1 MFNKIK
7 QKLNRRRRIRYRREM
22 EAHYGD
28 PEVAAAILL
37 EFRRLY
43 HHTHES
49 TWRNTFWLGH
59 QVLKCPLDLWI
70 YQEIMFEVK
79 PDVVIE
85 TGTYQGGSAL
95 FFAHLC
101 DLLGKGRV
109 LTIDITRKDSF
120 PPHPRIQYLHGSS
133 TSPEIFSRVQSEIK
147 PSEVVMVVLDSNHE
161 KAHVLAELN
170 LYSPLVTPGS
180 YLIVEDT
187 GIREMNPHIQAGP
200 REALEAFLPEHPD
213 FVPDVSREKFLI
225 SFNQGGYLR
234 RVS

>member
-1 MFNKIK
+1 
-7 QKLNRRRRIRYRREM
+7 
-22 EAHYGD
+22 
-28 PEVAAAILL
+28 
-37 EFRRLY
+37 
-43 HHTHES
+43 
-49 TWRNTFWLGH
+49 
-59 QVLKCPLDLWI
+59 
-70 YQEIMFEVK
+70 
-79 PDVVIE
+79 
-85 TGTYQGGSAL
+85 
-95 FFAHLC
+95 
-101 DLLGKGRV
+101 
-109 LTIDITRKDSF
+109 
-120 PPHPRIQYLHGSS
+120 
-133 TSPEIFSRVQSEIK
+133 
-147 PSEVVMVVLDSNHE
+147 MVVLDSNHE